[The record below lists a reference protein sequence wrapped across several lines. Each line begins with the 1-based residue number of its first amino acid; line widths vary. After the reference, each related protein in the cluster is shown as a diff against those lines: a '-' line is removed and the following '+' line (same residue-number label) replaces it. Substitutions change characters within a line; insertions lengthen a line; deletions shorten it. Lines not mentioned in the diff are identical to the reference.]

1 MINSSASVGQQRT
14 NQEKSRPVKSKKNSF
29 RGLLIAG
36 VVSYIIVGCVVV
48 FPIEWMLP
56 ILDAPL
62 APLLCKEPGA
72 ELISTSDEWTNS
84 EGETSVS
91 VTRFCVSEAQGV
103 QHLTFMD
110 RLPVRL
116 GQAAVAWLLF
126 VVLVK
131 MRAAGA
137 RRRRS

>member
-1 MINSSASVGQQRT
+1 MINSSASVGQQL
-14 NQEKSRPVKSKKNSF
+14 KSQKEPLPAKSKKNSF
-29 RGLLIAG
+29 RGLLVAG

-48 FPIEWMLP
+48 YPIELMLP

-126 VVLVK
+126 VGWVK
-131 MRAAGA
+131 MRDAGA
-137 RRRRS
+137 RRRSS

>member
-1 MINSSASVGQQRT
+1 VINSSASVGRRR
-14 NQEKSRPVKSKKNSF
+14 KSLKESLPVKSKKNSF
-29 RGLLIAG
+29 GGLLAAG
-36 VVSYIIVGCVVV
+36 VISYIIVGCIVV
-48 FPIEWMLP
+48 FPIELMLP

-62 APLLCKEPGA
+62 APLFCKEPGA
-72 ELISTSDEWTNS
+72 ELISTSDEWTNR
-84 EGETSVS
+84 EGETNVS

-116 GQAAVAWLLF
+116 GQVAVAWLLF

-131 MRAAGA
+131 IRTAGA